1 VHFRG
6 FCPILGS
13 DGSEGIRPLSW
24 GLGAILAWSVV
35 VVRGSGVIDKSFL
48 IMALA
53 CAMAPFLGVG
63 IYLMVNLF

>member
-1 VHFRG
+1 
-6 FCPILGS
+6 
-13 DGSEGIRPLSW
+13 
-24 GLGAILAWSVV
+24 LGAIPAWSVA

-63 IYLMVNLF
+63 IYLVVNLF